1 MSNRLLK
8 LTGDHRFLVFIMLLV
23 ISWLIAEFFAWQP
36 VKNYITIIS
45 PRQFGIENYAFFVR
59 LDVQLRGRTAKRLLD
74 FRHQKAEVRSPKSAV

>member
-36 VKNYITIIS
+36 VKNYITKTI
-45 PRQFGIENYAFFVR
+45 RNRKLCFFVR
-59 LDVQLRGRTAKRLLD
+59 LDVQLRGRTAKRLID
-74 FRHQKAEVRSPKSAV
+74 FRHQKAEVRSPKSVV